1 MTYLINLIVTL
12 LIFFSNLSLAN
23 DNKIIFEI
31 NNKIY
36 SALDFKYRVKFLEEV
51 NGIKYYPSLEKEIK
65 NDFFSSVLFFEYVI
79 NNDKLNSILKKE
91 SKKIFEKIKNQINS
105 SDNLNEEILIK
116 NINYDY
122 SRKIV
127 LEDLLGN
134 YREYIFSD
142 PNDIN
147 FIYNYKINYITL
159 PIDNLISKKTLED
172 ITRIKNINELKKY
185 LTENNIKYYLK
196 QKSIKD
202 FKKISIKIQKLI
214 NSNDIFN
221 IEKNNDFYQLIIIE
235 KDLEFTEGIFYRL
248 INIETVEKLPL
259 NNENCDYVKSLT
271 NIKSSKEYELQKL
284 NENIKNNLKSIND
297 YLIFQNKNKLNYI
310 FLCSIR
316 VNNDFLKEIN
326 INKKINLTAT
336 NIELDFI
343 NRYSK
348 KYNAKKF
355 YK

>member
-1 MTYLINLIVTL
+1 MTYLINLILTL
-12 LIFFSNLSLAN
+12 IIFFSNISFAN

-36 SALDFKYRVKFLEEV
+36 SALDFKYRVNYLEEV
-51 NGIKYYPSLEKEIK
+51 NGIKYYPNLENDLK
-65 NDFFSSVLFFEYVI
+65 NDFFSSVLFFEYVK
-79 NNDKLNSILKKE
+79 NNSKLNSILKIE
-91 SKKIFEKIKNQINS
+91 SKKIFEKIKKEVNFS
-105 SDNLNEEILIK
+105 EDLNEEVIIK

-122 SRKIV
+122 SRKLV
-127 LEDLLGN
+127 LEDLLSN
-134 YREYIFSD
+134 FREYIFRD

-159 PIDNLISKKTLED
+159 PIDNLIIKNTLED
-172 ITRIKNINELKKY
+172 ISIIQNINELKKY
-185 LTENNIKYYLK
+185 FNQNNIKYYLE
-196 QKSIKD
+196 QKEIKD
-202 FKKISIKIQKLI
+202 FKKISNKIQKLI
-214 NSNDIFN
+214 NSNN
-221 IEKNNDFYQLIIIE
+221 KLYIEKNNDFYKILMIE
-235 KDLEFTEGIFYRL
+235 KDIEFTEGIFYKL
-248 INIETVEKLPL
+248 INIETQGRLSLSK
-259 NNENCDYVKSLT
+259 ENCDYVQSSP
-271 NIKSSKEYELQKL
+271 NIKSSKEYELNKL
-284 NENIKNNLKSIND
+284 NDKIKNNLKSIND
-297 YLIFQNKNKLNYI
+297 YLIFQNNNKLNYI

-348 KYNAKKF
+348 EYNAKKY